1 MEIYKII
8 SDIMKN
14 QNLSVADIAKKSN
27 LPDSTVRGIITRKQK
42 NIALEVAFKIS
53 QGLGVSLEYLNGMPE
68 KKQIIND
75 TSMNAN
81 KHPLIEIYDNLNNE
95 GQKNLMDYAEYIAN
109 KPEYKK
115 CDTISEQEIS

>member
-27 LPDSTVRGIITRKQK
+27 LPDSTVRGIITRKHK
-42 NIALEVAFKIS
+42 DIAL
-53 QGLGVSLEYLNGMPE
+53 
-68 KKQIIND
+68 
-75 TSMNAN
+75 
-81 KHPLIEIYDNLNNE
+81 DNLNNE